1 MKYIHVCII
10 CLYSLNIV
18 SQTITNYTEANGLIS
33 DFVECIAVDKINPS
47 VIWIGTS
54 IGLQKFDESNLS
66 WTTYTQA
73 NYPNMASDNIKVIA
87 TMNNGDV
94 WIGTDYGASIF
105 DGTNWTTYN
114 SNNGLINNQVRSIDE
129 HPDGDVFIGTISGLS
144 YFSGSSWISVGAPD
158 LHWSGVNATAFDSNG
173 DIWISS
179 PLGGITHFD
188 GPSNFITYDT
198 SNGILSQNVTD
209 LIIDE
214 YDNKWIGTG
223 GGLSILDST
232 KSVVTNYTRMY
243 VLPPPDT
250 LNPVVNL
257 ASFSDLDEP
266 LYGVWAS
273 IYVGY
278 LGVGGVAGYGYN
290 MNQQWID
297 FDMSDGLAGLNVRGL
312 DLSYDL
318 SPNIW
323 VATSTG
329 ISKISLIPTN
339 TKNISYI
346 NKINLYPIPI
356 KSFLN
361 ISSFEKIEKLTV
373 YNNLGAIVSFNKL
386 VNSSRNYSL
395 DLSYFSSVIYYIS
408 IEGKKNIENRKIIIE

>member
-395 DLSYFSSVIYYIS
+395 DLSYFSSGIYYIS

>member
-1 MKYIHVCII
+1 MKYIHVFIFFF
-10 CLYSLNIV
+10 YSLNIV

-47 VIWIGTS
+47 IIWIGTS
-54 IGLQKFDESNLS
+54 IGLQKFDEANLS

-73 NYPNMASDNIKVIA
+73 NYPNMPSDNIKVIA
-87 TMNNGDV
+87 TMKNGDV
-94 WIGTDYGASIF
+94 WIGTDYGAGKF
-105 DGTNWTTYN
+105 DGTNWITYDN
-114 SNNGLINNQVRSIDE
+114 NNGLINNQVRSIDE

-144 YFSGSSWISVGAPD
+144 YFSSSSWISVGAPN

-173 DIWISS
+173 DVWISS

-232 KSVVTNYTRMY
+232 NLVVTNYTRMY

-257 ASFSDLDEP
+257 ASFSDLNES

-297 FDMSDGLAGLNVRGL
+297 FDVSDGLAGLNVRGL
-312 DLSYDL
+312 DLSYDS
-318 SPNIW
+318 SPYIW

-329 ISKISLIPTN
+329 ISKISLTA
-339 TKNISYI
+339 T
-346 NKINLYPIPI
+346 KINDINHVNKVKLYPIPI
-356 KSFLN
+356 KSLLN
-361 ISSFEKIEKLTV
+361 ISSSEKIEKLTL
-373 YNNLGAIVSFNKL
+373 YNNLGAITSFKKL
-386 VNSSRNYSL
+386 VNSSRNYKL
-395 DLSYFSSVIYYIS
+395 DLSSFSSGIYYLS
-408 IEGKKNIENRKIIIE
+408 IEGEKNIENRKIIIE